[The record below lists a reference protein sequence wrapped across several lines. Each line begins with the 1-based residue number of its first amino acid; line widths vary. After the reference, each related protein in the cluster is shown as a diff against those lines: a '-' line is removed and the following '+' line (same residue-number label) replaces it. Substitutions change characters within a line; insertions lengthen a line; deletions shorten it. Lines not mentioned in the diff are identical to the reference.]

1 MKNFMLNEH
10 LTITHKKCKNGYT
23 RVEVKSQLLKD
34 EPIYDDLTLDSEMAI
49 HYDNQL
55 RHLLND
61 LS

>member
-34 EPIYDDLTLDSEMAI
+34 EPIYDGLTLDSEMDI
-49 HYDNQL
+49 YYTNQIK
-55 RHLLND
+55 HLLNKI
-61 LS
+61 